1 MERLIVARHGESAY
15 SAQGLLNGDD
25 TVAVG
30 LTEAGEEQARR
41 LGRLLEGLAER
52 LGGPVDLCV
61 TSQMPRA
68 RETARL
74 ALDGD
79 AAPVEVWPELN
90 DPRAGDFEGRHL
102 DEYRGWA
109 WEAGSSEPAPGG
121 GESRVEVVARYALA
135 YRRLLERPER
145 VVLAVLHALPIAYL
159 LQAVDGEAPAARM
172 DRPIEYAHPYL
183 VDAGSLQTALDV
195 LDGWRREPHW

>member
-1 MERLIVARHGESAY
+1 MERLILARHGESAY

-30 LTEAGEEQARR
+30 LTGAGEEQARR
-41 LGRLLEGLAER
+41 LGRLLE
-52 LGGPVDLCV
+52 PVDLCV

-74 ALDGD
+74 ALADG
-79 AAPVEVWPELN
+79 AVPVEVWPELN
-90 DPRAGDFEGRHL
+90 DPRPGDFEGRHL

-109 WEAGSSEPAPGG
+109 WTAGSREPAPGG
-121 GESRVEVVARYALA
+121 GESRVDVVARYALA

-159 LQAVDGEAPAARM
+159 LQALDGEAPAARM
-172 DRPIEYAHPYL
+172 DRPIEYAQPYP
-183 VDAGSLQTALDV
+183 VDGDSLQTALGV
-195 LDGWRREPHW
+195 LDGWRREPTW